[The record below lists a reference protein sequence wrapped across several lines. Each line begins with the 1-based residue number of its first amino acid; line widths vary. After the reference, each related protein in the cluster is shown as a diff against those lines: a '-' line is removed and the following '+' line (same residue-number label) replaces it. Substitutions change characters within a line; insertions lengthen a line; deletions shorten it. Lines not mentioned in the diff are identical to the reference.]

1 MEERVKKLKAAR
13 TAMLVERWIWF
24 VVGVFINSF
33 GIALITKAA
42 LGTSP
47 ISSVAY
53 VLSLE
58 FTPTLGMFTFVI
70 NMLFIFIQPLLLKKD
85 FKAFQWLQILVN
97 VAFSAF
103 IDVGMALLQWLEPS
117 TVFEQGAALLLGC
130 AVLGFGVSI
139 EVAPGVL
146 LVPGEGAVR
155 AISTVTHRR
164 FGSCK
169 IAFDSTLAATAVVLS
184 FIFFGTLNGIGLG
197 TLVSALLV
205 GTVVNFC
212 NRHIP
217 LTGHIVNLRI
227 RCDRIS
233 SILKRKGESREDA
246 SEAACCAVVGE
257 NA

>member
-1 MEERVKKLKAAR
+1 MNWGNPRH
-13 TAMLVERWIWF
+13 F
-24 VVGVFINSF
+24 VVLLADAPLNPDIWPNCKKRGF
-33 GIALITKAA
+33 GKQLCDSVRRAVR
-42 LGTSP
+42 TS
-47 ISSVAY
+47 SCGSL
-53 VLSLE
+53 LSL
-58 FTPTLGMFTFVI
+58 F
-70 NMLFIFIQPLLLKKD
+70 
-85 FKAFQWLQILVN
+85 AR
-97 VAFSAF
+97 
-103 IDVGMALLQWLEPS
+103 ALLQWLEPS

-184 FIFFGTLNGIGLG
+184 SIFFGTLNGIGLG

-246 SEAACCAVVGE
+246 SEAACCAAAGE